1 MRRIILPLFVLFA
14 FSQIKASDT
23 LTVRQVFNF
32 NVGDTFDY
40 KVTHDVDAGPAS
52 QYYVSYYRYII
63 TGKISS
69 STSDTL
75 IYPRQLKYPAIKNDT
90 LIFKALD
97 SSIYTETKILS
108 SGYYFS
114 TGHDSNN
121 MIFNNTEFIH
131 TDGGTYQTFTESLGL
146 TYSRWSWGNPTETT
160 GYDDT
165 LLIYYSN
172 GTTHVGT
179 PYYNQPTGINYLSNI
194 SKIHL
199 YPNPTSDILHL
210 SYFATTQYPTQLILT
225 DILGQQV
232 YSSPITQSETTH
244 DISKLSKGIYTW
256 RITDNNTIIKT
267 GKIIMQ

>member
-1 MRRIILPLFVLFA
+1 MKKIILTLFILLTV
-14 FSQIKASDT
+14 SQIKASDT

-40 KVTHDVDAGPAS
+40 KVTHEVDAGPAS
-52 QYYVSYYRYII
+52 QYSVSYYRYII
-63 TGKISS
+63 TDKISAS
-69 STSDTL
+69 ASDTL
-75 IYPRQLKYPAIKNDT
+75 IYFRQLKYPAIKNDT
-90 LIFKALD
+90 LILLALD
-97 SSIYTETKILS
+97 SSIYTETKILN

-121 MIFNNTEFIH
+121 LIFNNTEFIH

-146 TYSRWSWGNPTETT
+146 TYSRRSWGNPTETT

-172 GTTHVGT
+172 GTTHIGT
-179 PYYNQPTGINYLSNI
+179 PYYNQPTAINEVIKNSSIN
-194 SKIHL
+194 L

-210 SYFATTQYPTQLILT
+210 SFSATTPNNTQLILT

-256 RITDNNTIIKT
+256 RIVENNTILKT
-267 GKIIMQ
+267 GKPIKE